1 MTYQVRNA
9 KLKAWVDEITTLCE
23 PDSVYW
29 CDGSREEYDRVMA
42 SAVKSGSAIPVT
54 KRPNSFLFRSDPSDV
69 ARIEARTYI
78 SYPNKEQAGP
88 TNNWVDPVE
97 LKATM
102 KDLYK
107 GCMKGRTLYV
117 IPFSMGP
124 IGSPMAKI
132 GIEITDS
139 PYVFC
144 NMHIM
149 TRVGT
154 QVIEALGDGGEFIP
168 CLHSVGAPLAEGQ
181 EDVPWPCA
189 PMEQKYIS
197 HFPAENLI
205 WSYGSGYGGNA
216 LLGKKCLALRIASA
230 MAKREGW
237 MAEHMLILRLISP
250 EGKRYHIAAAF
261 PSACGK
267 TNLAMIQPTIDGWKA
282 ECLGDDIAWMK
293 IGPDGRLYAINPEAG
308 FFGVAPGTSYD
319 SNPMAMDSVR
329 ENTIFTNCAL
339 TDDSDM
345 WWEGMNGAPDHAID
359 WKGRDWTPDKDE
371 PAAHPNARFTA
382 PAAQCPVISPDWEKP
397 EGVPID
403 IFIFGGRRATL
414 VPLVFEAYDWDHG
427 VYLGATASSETT
439 AANIGAVG
447 NVRRDPFAMTPFCG
461 YNMADYFQH
470 WFDMGD
476 RLGDKA
482 PRIFYVNWFRKSPEG
497 KWLWPG
503 FGDNSRAL
511 KWMCERIEG
520 KADAKETAIGYL
532 PRESDL
538 DLSGLDI
545 PAEDLEQL
553 LKVDEAAWA
562 AELPGIE
569 QYFAQFGDRLPA
581 RLARQLKA
589 LRERLESTTDE
600 EETGDLRSA
609 AS

>member
-124 IGSPMAKI
+124 ISSPMAKI

-139 PYVFC
+139 PYVVC

-267 TNLAMIQPTIDGWKA
+267 TNLAMIQPTIDGWEA

-339 TDDSDM
+339 TDDSDI

-600 EETGDLRSA
+600 EGTGDLRSA